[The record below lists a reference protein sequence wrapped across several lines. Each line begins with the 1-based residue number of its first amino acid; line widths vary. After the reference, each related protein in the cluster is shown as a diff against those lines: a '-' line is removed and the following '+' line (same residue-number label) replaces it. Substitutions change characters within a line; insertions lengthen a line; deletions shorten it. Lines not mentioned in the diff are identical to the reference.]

1 MNEAFLDSAQS
12 SKIIHSC
19 SNTFHVSLVADFLT
33 EDKKWE
39 GEYHSIQTSFPS
51 NAMSKFNMPKNSSNS
66 TMPNQQSLKIPPS
79 CRMSEYNLR
88 WEPMIDPEWEKTA
101 GKRIKEELDRRMRL
115 EEERLVRVK
124 AQPFYNRAFIP
135 RLASPTLSSLRP
147 MPFLTIAEAQE
158 LISQNLFV
166 GKDSTRLFIQVNS
179 REEVDCLENSQF
191 YQDMIATIDE
201 YRIASFDTEGKP
213 SATAL
218 IVGDLKGR
226 VIAINNLA
234 TTGIPNT
241 LKPLMEN
248 RQVRWVQSAIEEDV
262 DLLKKYVDVQA
273 WVDSG
278 LIYRACVF
286 DEEDSRF
293 GTCVQGKFVGQEEFP
308 YCKKLGSKKIVYLC
322 NFHEGDWKD
331 NERFH
336 VCQDAR
342 APLALVLKATV
353 NYMTEYGYDGHD
365 NIMPFLNNLLHSFV
379 NLHHYSKPIFTRF
392 RSGERPWLPKPEI
405 QNEDVFIGGT
415 SIVHDLNRITAE
427 RRALCQ
433 YSTDLSTP
441 SFGEP
446 PQLFL
451 GDYQKQAENNWEGF
465 ELPWEGSQ
473 LTWTR
478 FCRVCGGNH
487 RRCPIRESNSAM
499 CLYPLCARPQQS
511 HTTKVCKTLHRWCQH
526 CGLRGHLLNDHNKY
540 CMETLQRVFLKWSP
554 FGLYTSLVYLNP
566 NCDYY
571 WKFFL
576 YGVGVI
582 DHKVAR
588 EAGIDFYSSEDM
600 EVVIVV
606 EESDE
611 RAIEAAVEEAMV
623 EMAEDEVAGAVV
635 AEEEVIELEPSA
647 NDRFGLDSED
657 ESSVPPSL
665 PSVTSSV
672 TSSVT
677 LSVTSSVVAPSGA
690 SSVASLSVVSS
701 KVSAIPATT
710 NSPLEVGGV
719 GMTGLISQLVT
730 SLEEPIRKIA
740 QETAR
745 AVVGDAVQKVREE
758 METKRKSSQPSKT
771 VKKQRK

>member
-1 MNEAFLDSAQS
+1 MLQSTIIPFKCSAQIHQIQQS
-12 SKIIHSC
+12 QII
-19 SNTFHVSLVADFLT
+19 
-33 EDKKWE
+33 K
-39 GEYHSIQTSFPS
+39 
-51 NAMSKFNMPKNSSNS
+51 
-66 TMPNQQSLKIPPS
+66 SLKIPPS
-79 CRMSEYNLR
+79 CRMSEYKLR

-101 GKRIKEELDRRMRL
+101 GKRIKEELERRMRL

-135 RLASPTLSSLRP
+135 RLASPTLSSLRQ
-147 MPFLTIAEAQE
+147 MPILTISDARE

-166 GKDSTRLFIQVNS
+166 GKDSTRLFVQVNS
-179 REEVDCLENSQF
+179 REEVECLENSQF

-201 YRIASFDTEGKP
+201 YRVASFDTEGKP
-213 SATAL
+213 AATAL

-234 TTGIPNT
+234 TTGIPET
-241 LKPLMEN
+241 LKPLMED

-262 DLLKKYVDVQA
+262 DLLKEYVDVKA

-278 LIYRACVF
+278 LVYRACVF
-286 DEEDSRF
+286 DEEDSRY
-293 GTCVQGKFVGQEEFP
+293 GTCVQGRFVGHQEYP

-342 APLALVLKATV
+342 APLALVLKATI
-353 NYMTEYGYDGHD
+353 NYMEEYQYDSHAD
-365 NIMPFLNNLLHSFV
+365 VMPFLNNLLHSFV

-392 RSGERPWLPKPEI
+392 KSEERPWLPKPEI
-405 QNEDVFIGGT
+405 QNEKVYINGT

-427 RRALCQ
+427 RQALSQ

-441 SFGEP
+441 CFGEP

-451 GDYQKQAENNWEGF
+451 GDFQKQAEKNWEGV
-465 ELPWEGSQ
+465 ELPREGSQ

-478 FCRVCGGNH
+478 FCRVCGGIH
-487 RRCPIRESNSAM
+487 RKCPLRESQSAK
-499 CLYPLCARPQQS
+499 CLYPLCNKPELS
-511 HTTKVCKTLHRWCQH
+511 HTIQICKALHRWCQQ
-526 CGLRGHLLNDHNKY
+526 CGLRGHFIDSHEKY
-540 CMETLQRVFLKWSP
+540 CIETLQRVFLKWSP
-554 FGLYTSLVYLNP
+554 FGLYTSLVYLDP

-576 YGVGVI
+576 RGVGEI

-600 EVVIVV
+600 EVVVV
-606 EESDE
+606 VAESDE
-611 RAIEAAVEEAMV
+611 KAIEAAVEEAMI
-623 EMAEDEVAGAVV
+623 EMAGNEVADAVV
-635 AEEEVIELEPSA
+635 AEEETIELEPSA
-647 NDRFGLDSED
+647 NDLFGLESDDELSAPSSV
-657 ESSVPPSL
+657 ESS
-665 PSVTSSV
+665 SVASISVASSSV
-672 TSSVT
+672 AS
-677 LSVTSSVVAPSGA
+677 
-690 SSVASLSVVSS
+690 SSVASLSVASS
-701 KVSAIPATT
+701 SVASSSVASSIFLANPTT
-710 NSPLEVGGV
+710 ANTPLEVGSV
-719 GMTGLISQLVT
+719 GMAGLISQLVT
-730 SLEEPIRKIA
+730 SLEEPIRRIA

-758 METKRKSSQPSKT
+758 MESKRKSSLPPKT
-771 VKKQRK
+771 VNKKPRK